1 MLRAQQESYSKL
13 RPLYLFQVII
23 EDNLATFFISDSSEK
38 IWMKTQPSSDWKE
51 IKIDALDAIRDGE
64 RNYTFHGEEFTKLF
78 IPSCIPSFS
87 RSFIELPYIKGKT
100 SSGKL
105 KENLDELLVS
115 KQKLD
120 ELGITKFLDLDLES
134 IPEVT
139 TQEQEAA
146 HEARMEEHKIKVQS
160 QYFKKPKASLDWF
173 DDMLSKGQKSI
184 QARKTAQSK
193 SRLARAS
200 IFGETSAGASS
211 AESET
216 ASDQKLTEEVNKLTL

>member
-1 MLRAQQESYSKL
+1 
-13 RPLYLFQVII
+13 
-23 EDNLATFFISDSSEK
+23 
-38 IWMKTQPSSDWKE
+38 MKTQPSSDWKE
-51 IKIDALDAIRDGE
+51 IKIDELDALRDGE
-64 RNYTFHGEEFTKLF
+64 RNYTFHGKEFTKLF
-78 IPSCIPSFS
+78 IPSWLPSFS

-100 SSGKL
+100 SSGAYL
-105 KENLDELLVS
+105 KKNLDELLVS

-120 ELGITKFLDLDLES
+120 DLGITKFLDLDLES

-160 QYFKKPKASLDWF
+160 QYLKKSRTSLDWF

-184 QARKTAQSK
+184 QARKTAHSK

-200 IFGETSAGASS
+200 IFGEPSAGASAS
-211 AESET
+211 ESGEVNEE
-216 ASDQKLTEEVNKLTL
+216 KLTKEVSKLTL